1 MTKILIV
8 DDHKLF
14 RDGLIGLLQSKNY
27 KIVGVA
33 ENGLQAVKLAKELQP
48 DVIVMDISM
57 PELNGIEATRKI
69 ISENPDTRIIIL
81 SQYFERRFILESLKA
96 GALGY
101 VIKDSSIE
109 TLAGAIESV
118 LARQIFLSSEITDAV
133 IKDYIHMATG
143 SGTSAYTVLSG
154 REREVLQL
162 IAEGVPTKEIAA
174 KLNVSIKTIETHR
187 KQIMN
192 KLEIHSIAELTKYA
206 IREGLTELH

>member
-1 MTKILIV
+1 MTKILVV

-14 RDGLIGLLQSKNY
+14 RDGLIGLLKSKNY
-27 KIVGVA
+27 DIVGVA
-33 ENGLQAVKLAKELQP
+33 ENGLKAVQSAKELQP
-48 DVIVMDISM
+48 DVIIMDIAM

-69 ISENPDTRIIIL
+69 ISENPDIRIIIL

-109 TLAGAIESV
+109 TLAGAIETV
-118 LARQIFLSSEITDAV
+118 LIRQIYLSSEITDAV
-133 IKDYIHMATG
+133 IKDYIHIASG
-143 SGTSAYTVLSG
+143 SGTSAYTVLSS

-162 IAEGVPTKEIAA
+162 IAEGVATKEIAA
-174 KLNVSIKTIETHR
+174 KLNVSVKTIETHR

-192 KLEIHSIAELTKYA
+192 KLEIHSVAELTKYA